1 MDSSSEEI
9 VLFSDSKASIQ
20 AVLSHLPPTNPCIPE
35 IHNLLRCLKATGTKV
50 TLIWIPSH
58 TGIIGNETADN
69 LASRECLHPSGNKI
83 RNMLSAAEQ
92 MGIFRSQWM
101 AEWIHCLQVCKK
113 TTVRIR
119 ENMRRINW
127 HFSPDRRVN
136 ISLHRLRSEHTY
148 LNAFLHRI
156 DQNADPSCR
165 RGCEA
170 LENVQHVLLD
180 CRSLDEHRR
189 KIVSFFSSNSL
200 HLDLT
205 SLLGLNLQ
213 IPVSWQFRIRNLL
226 TQYLAQTKLIE
237 FI

>member
-1 MDSSSEEI
+1 M
-9 VLFSDSKASIQ
+9 
-20 AVLSHLPPTNPCIPE
+20 
-35 IHNLLRCLKATGTKV
+35 

-58 TGIIGNETADN
+58 TGIIENETANN
-69 LASRECLHPSGNKI
+69 LATRVCLHPSGNKI
-83 RNMLSAAEQ
+83 RNTLSAAEQ
-92 MGIFRSQWM
+92 IGIFRSQWM

-113 TTVRIR
+113 TTVEIR
-119 ENMRRINW
+119 EHMRRINW

-136 ISLHRLRSEHTY
+136 ISLHRLRSGHTY

-189 KIVSFFSSNSL
+189 KIVSFFSSNYKKCLYNFKSIKMVL
-200 HLDLT
+200 SVPFFLQDFLKFLNFPLLLDFST
-205 SLLGLNLQ
+205 
-213 IPVSWQFRIRNLL
+213 F
-226 TQYLAQTKLIE
+226 
-237 FI
+237 

>member
-1 MDSSSEEI
+1 MKNEGKG
-9 VLFSDSKASIQ
+9 F
-20 AVLSHLPPTNPCIPE
+20 
-35 IHNLLRCLKATGTKV
+35 G
-50 TLIWIPSH
+50 IWIFGAISPSSH
-58 TGIIGNETADN
+58 SYLGKVVCFC
-69 LASRECLHPSGNKI
+69 R
-83 RNMLSAAEQ
+83 RNYKVSILE
-92 MGIFRSQWM
+92 
-101 AEWIHCLQVCKK
+101 KK
-113 TTVRIR
+113 RQ
-119 ENMRRINW
+119 
-127 HFSPDRRVN
+127 
-136 ISLHRLRSEHTY
+136 

-213 IPVSWQFRIRNLL
+213 IPVSCQFRIRNLL